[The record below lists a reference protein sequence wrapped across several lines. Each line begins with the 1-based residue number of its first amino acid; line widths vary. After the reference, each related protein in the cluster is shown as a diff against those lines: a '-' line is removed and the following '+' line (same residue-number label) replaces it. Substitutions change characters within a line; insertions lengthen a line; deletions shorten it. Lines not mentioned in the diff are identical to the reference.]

1 MTAIK
6 NTTDRVIWS
15 IEIYLLTIRETR
27 CLISGCQYVWVLKR
41 TLFLVGDH
49 FLKVSSHGSEYE
61 SFQVSSYEDVVNLTE
76 QGLSAYDLVPAK
88 LLQSCPTLHD
98 LMDWAHQAPL
108 PMGFSRQKC
117 WSGLP
122 CPPPGDLPDP
132 GTEPESLVSPALAG
146 RFYTTS
152 TTWELMTA
160 FNLNHFHQGHTSRY
174 NHIGKFRAFV
184 YEFLGDTT

>member
-6 NTTDRVIWS
+6 NTIDRVIWS

-88 LLQSCPTLHD
+88 LVQSCPTLHN

-122 CPPPGDLPDP
+122 CPPPGDFLTQGLNLSLLCLLHWQAGSIPLAPP
-132 GTEPESLVSPALAG
+132 GSL
-146 RFYTTS
+146 
-152 TTWELMTA
+152 
-160 FNLNHFHQGHTSRY
+160 
-174 NHIGKFRAFV
+174 
-184 YEFLGDTT
+184 